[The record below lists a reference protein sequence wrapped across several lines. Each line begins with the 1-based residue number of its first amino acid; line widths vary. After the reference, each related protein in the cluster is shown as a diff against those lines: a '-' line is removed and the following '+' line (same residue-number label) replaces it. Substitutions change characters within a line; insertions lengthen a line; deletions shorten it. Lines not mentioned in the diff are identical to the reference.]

1 MSSKT
6 YPKDHRDFLYPTI
19 KIGDCS
25 NYGLAIDKFGQN
37 TGEKLDYIGH
47 SGNDILHF
55 PYKSFNLNE
64 GLQLAQKN
72 SEKLFNYYKNKGV
85 LVQLPLQQNWRMVLN
100 LGAATAYN
108 NGFLLH
114 KLYGVPYIP
123 GQAIKGVLRN
133 YCIATYFESQEE
145 NAFKNTS
152 FRMLFGNEEV
162 ESEEESENINA
173 QQGKLLFFDI
183 FPTTPDFE
191 IEADIMNPH
200 HTKYYDPANLSE
212 YPNDTSAPVPIKFIT
227 LKKGKFLLSV
237 CIPKK
242 AAHTKIQFN
251 ESSWENPE
259 QALSQLLQDAMKYQ
273 GVGAK
278 TNLGYGRLLPNPE
291 ILKEMEEAKKA
302 ELAKIEKEEKKK
314 RDKEDTVRKVMQRK
328 KEAKEKG
335 ITPYI
340 KDATT
345 YEDLQKSAN
354 NYKNLF
360 RRLPKDDILPV
371 EDHAPFLGKLT
382 SIYSDFEKRDID
394 RFNRKRQKRR
404 NWIKSFV
411 GTEKMEKW
419 FTENVKQI

>member
-1 MSSKT
+1 MSSKS

-25 NYGLAIDKFGQN
+25 NYGLAIDKFGHN

-200 HTKYYDPANLSE
+200 HTKYYDPGNLSE

-242 AAHTKIQFN
+242 AANTKIQFN

-259 QALSQLLQDAMKYQ
+259 NALSQLLQDAMKYQ

-278 TNLGYGRLLPNPE
+278 TNLGYGRLLPDPGGF
-291 ILKEMEEAKKA
+291 KA
-302 ELAKIEKEEKKK
+302 MKTKQRNETSL
-314 RDKEDTVRKVMQRK
+314 RDYARTK
-328 KEAKEKG
+328 KEAEEKG

-394 RFNRKRQKRR
+394 RFHRKRQKRR
-404 NWIKSFV
+404 NWIESFV

-419 FTENVKQI
+419 FAENVKQQ